1 MKTTVDIPDDALDSL
16 LRLSGAST
24 KKDAIIT
31 AIMSYNQKRQMEEVA
46 KLAGSFRDFMTQD
59 ELARMRAPQG
69 GGGSQ

>member
-1 MKTTVDIPDDALDSL
+1 MKTTVDIPDEALDSL

-31 AIMSYNQKRQMEEVA
+31 AIISYNQKRQMEEVA

-59 ELARMRAPQG
+59 ELARMRAPHG
-69 GGGSQ
+69 SGGSQ